1 MSVHEIQPV
10 DSKQHMLN
18 PTDIFLVAAHEDKN
32 GQKTFAEAA
41 KKSHV
46 SPERILYSAL
56 IQEYSLKALIRIREG
71 NTLYTIAA
79 VGDRV
84 GLVRIYDG
92 DTDTNYTENI
102 SQFILAS
109 KKIGFDYLT
118 ILPTEPKSITSLKLF
133 AEKAKLEGVK
143 THFDKDN
150 TVFTINTGRQRS
162 QK

>member
-1 MSVHEIQPV
+1 MSAKEIQPV

-18 PTDIFLVAAHEDKN
+18 PTDIFLVAAHENKS
-32 GQKTFAEAA
+32 GQKMIAAAA
-41 KKSHV
+41 KKAHV
-46 SPERILYSAL
+46 SPERMFYTVL

-79 VGDRV
+79 VGERV
-84 GLVRIYDG
+84 GFVKIYDG
-92 DTDTNYTENI
+92 DIAKNYTANI

-118 ILPTEPKSITSLKLF
+118 ILPNELKSVTALKLF
-133 AEKAKLEGVK
+133 AKEVNLEGVK

-150 TVFTINTGRQRS
+150 TVFTINTGRKGS
-162 QK
+162 

>member
-1 MSVHEIQPV
+1 MAVDKIHPV

-18 PTDIFLVAAHEDKN
+18 PADIFIVAAHEYKS
-32 GQKTFAEAA
+32 GQKKFSDAA
-41 KKSHV
+41 KKAHV
-46 SPERILYSAL
+46 SPERMLYAVL
-56 IQEYSLKALIRIREG
+56 VQEYSVKSLIRIREG

-79 VGDRV
+79 VGERV
-84 GLVRIYDG
+84 GLVNIYDG
-92 DTDTNYTENI
+92 DTDNNYTANI

-118 ILPTEPKSITSLKLF
+118 ILPFETKSINSLKLF
-133 AEKAKLEGVK
+133 AKEAKLEGVK
-143 THFDKDN
+143 THFDKGD